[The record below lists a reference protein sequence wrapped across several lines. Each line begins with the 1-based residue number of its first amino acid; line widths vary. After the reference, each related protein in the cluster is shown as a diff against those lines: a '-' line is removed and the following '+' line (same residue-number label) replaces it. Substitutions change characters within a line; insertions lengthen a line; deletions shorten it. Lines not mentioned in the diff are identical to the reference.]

1 MVIIMSVKAML
12 IVAVM
17 QAWTAE
23 GGVAQ
28 YTSEYSSWEKCIE
41 AKTLVLSQQPRQEP
55 EDIVAVCVPVENE
68 NKSNA
73 ERELWR
79 NLNAVLKALKPEPN
93 PLTE

>member
-1 MVIIMSVKAML
+1 MSVKAML

-41 AKTLVLSQQPRQEP
+41 AKTLGSLIIILRPGVFKSHLSSLSST
-55 EDIVAVCVPVENE
+55 I
-68 NKSNA
+68 
-73 ERELWR
+73 
-79 NLNAVLKALKPEPN
+79 
-93 PLTE
+93 